1 MGVVMIQTKFSI
13 TDTHLE
19 FLSKHEQFGF
29 RNKSQMVRAALD
41 SLQSE
46 LMRRRLTESAEI
58 CAEVYSKDRESKEW
72 IDAALS
78 DWPE

>member
-1 MGVVMIQTKFSI
+1 MIEFKFNI
-13 TDTHLE
+13 TDAHLE
-19 FLSKHEQFGF
+19 FLSKHEQLGF

-46 LMRRRLTESAEI
+46 LARRRLTESAEI
-58 CAEVYSKDRESKEW
+58 YAEVYLEDRESKEW
-72 IDAALS
+72 TDAARS

>member
-1 MGVVMIQTKFSI
+1 MIQAKFRIS
-13 TDTHLE
+13 DANLE

-29 RNKSQMVRAALD
+29 GDKSQMVRAALD

-46 LMRRRLTESAEI
+46 LVRRRLTESAEI
-58 CAEVYSKDRESKEW
+58 YAEVYLEDHESKEW
-72 IDAALS
+72 TAAARS